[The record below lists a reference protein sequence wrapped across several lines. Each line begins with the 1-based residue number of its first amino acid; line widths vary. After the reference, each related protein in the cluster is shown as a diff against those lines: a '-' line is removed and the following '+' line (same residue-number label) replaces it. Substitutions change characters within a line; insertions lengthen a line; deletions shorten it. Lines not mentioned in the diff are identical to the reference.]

1 MGVKIICD
9 CLLHKRLI
17 CEIVVSFKGAVGQNE
32 RAARQKEGEMN
43 ETQTFAMRAMCHDG
57 NSVCKRS
64 MTAKDMAMT
73 SHRLSRSGDMATTA
87 DGSVW
92 IWNTRTDMWAMWKA
106 A

>member
-1 MGVKIICD
+1 
-9 CLLHKRLI
+9 
-17 CEIVVSFKGAVGQNE
+17 
-32 RAARQKEGEMN
+32 MN
-43 ETQTFAMRAMCHDG
+43 ETQTFAMRAMWHDG

-64 MTAKDMAMT
+64 MTAKDTAMT